1 MGRCMRSTISTPNA
15 PKAIGPYSQAIRAR
29 GLVFVSGQVAI
40 DPATQQVIEG
50 DVAAQTERVMKN
62 ITAIL
67 ASAETKLD
75 QVVRTTV
82 FLKNMNDF
90 AAMNEVYGKHFG
102 TAPPARSTVEVSR
115 LPKDVLVEIDVI
127 ALTSVDGGGDFYK

>member
-1 MGRCMRSTISTPNA
+1 MRNVISTPDA

-40 DPATQQVIEG
+40 DPATQQAIEG
-50 DVAAQTERVMKN
+50 DVAAQTERVIKN
-62 ITAIL
+62 VLAIL
-67 ASAETKLD
+67 SSAESSLD

-90 AAMNEVYGKHFG
+90 AAMNEVYGKFFNA
-102 TAPPARSTVEVSR
+102 APPARSTVEVSR

-127 ALTSVDGGGDFYK
+127 ALTSMDAGGDFYK

>member
-1 MGRCMRSTISTPNA
+1 MRNVISTPNA

-50 DVAAQTERVMKN
+50 DVAAQTERVIKN
-62 ITAIL
+62 IVAIL
-67 ASAETKLD
+67 SSAESSLD

-90 AAMNEVYGKHFG
+90 AAMNEVYGKFFNA
-102 TAPPARSTVEVSR
+102 APPARSTIEVSR

-127 ALTSVDGGGDFYK
+127 ALTSMDAGGDFYK